1 MCVAVRDC
9 LPLPGRGRYSSTKLV
24 MIMLMMMIMMIMII
38 IMMMMMIMIMMMMMT
53 ACRYSS
59 TKLVLETLAP
69 SIRDG
74 TLLVLD
80 ELLQCNVLSCNTY
93 CSSTMECSAV

>member
-1 MCVAVRDC
+1 M
-9 LPLPGRGRYSSTKLV
+9 
-24 MIMLMMMIMMIMII
+24 I
-38 IMMMMMIMIMMMMMT
+38 IMMMTMMT
-53 ACRYSS
+53 IMPACRYSS

-80 ELLQCNVLSCNTY
+80 ELLQCTLCCHVTY
-93 CSSTMECSAV
+93 CRTMSCSAVQGNVRQCNAMQCHTIQCNAM